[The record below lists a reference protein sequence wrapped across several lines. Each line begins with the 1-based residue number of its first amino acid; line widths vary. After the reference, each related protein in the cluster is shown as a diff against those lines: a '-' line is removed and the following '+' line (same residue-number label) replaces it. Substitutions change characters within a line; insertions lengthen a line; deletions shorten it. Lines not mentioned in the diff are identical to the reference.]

1 MNNVNSPFE
10 IANIYYTIGTSY
22 LEKNYG
28 FIKIYNSDNYEK
40 TLECYNKALEIWL
53 AALGENND
61 NQEDKYGFYID
72 DDEPFI
78 DKIVYFGMRFDCIY
92 HSITMQF
99 PITCEN
105 NDNLSEIYTK
115 IGNMYTA
122 MCNYAKAIEY
132 YKKASFSA
140 DTISCAVYFNY
151 IGNILYIGEYDYNR
165 ALEYYNEALKIMLS
179 TTGENNVYTAA
190 IYNNIGGVYSTKN
203 YDKALEYYDKALKI
217 LCSVFSESDINV
229 AAVHYNIGCT
239 YYYMKDFGNALRH
252 LKTSYKMLLYVFG
265 REDTYTSDCCE
276 IIKSI
281 KYRRLKWILLIFAA
295 ISAVLALIFI
305 RKC

>member
-28 FIKIYNSDNYEK
+28 FIYNSDNYEK

-61 NQEDKYGFYID
+61 NQEDEYGFYID

-78 DKIVYFGMRFDCIY
+78 DKIVYFGMHFDYIY
-92 HSITMQF
+92 HPIIMQL

-140 DTISCAVYFNY
+140 DTISCAVYFNFISDIY
-151 IGNILYIGEYDYNR
+151 IREFDYNR
-165 ALEYYNEALKIMLS
+165 ALEYYNEVLKIMLS
-179 TTGENNVYTAA
+179 TVGENNAYTAA
-190 IYNNIGGVYSTKN
+190 VYNNIGGIYSTTED
-203 YDKALEYYDKALKI
+203 YDKALEYYSKALNT
-217 LCSVFSESDINV
+217 LCSIFSESDINV

-239 YYYMKDFGNALRH
+239 YYYMKDFGNSLKH
-252 LKTSYKMLLYVFG
+252 LKIAYKMLLYVFG
-265 REDTYTSDCCE
+265 REDTYTSDCRE

-281 KYRRLKWILLIFAA
+281 KYCRLKWILLIFTA

>member
-22 LEKNYG
+22 LERNYG

-40 TLECYNKALEIWL
+40 TLEYYNKALEIWL
-53 AALGENND
+53 AALGENKD
-61 NQEDKYGFYID
+61 NQEDNYGFYID
-72 DDEPFI
+72 DGPFI
-78 DKIVYFGMRFDCIY
+78 DKIVYFGIRFNYIY
-92 HSITMQF
+92 HSIAMRL

-122 MCNYAKAIEY
+122 MCNYAKATEY
-132 YKKASFSA
+132 YKKASLSA
-140 DTISCAVYFNY
+140 DTISCAVYFNLIGDIY
-151 IGNILYIGEYDYNR
+151 IRKSDYNR
-165 ALEYYNEALKIMLS
+165 ALENYNEALKIMLS
-179 TTGENNVYTAA
+179 TTSENNIYTAA

-203 YDKALEYYDKALKI
+203 YDKALEYYTKALKI

-239 YYYMKDFGNALRH
+239 YYYMKDFDNALRH
-252 LKTSYKMLLYVFG
+252 LKTSYKMLFYVFG
-265 REDTYTSDCCE
+265 REDTYTSDCRE

-295 ISAVLALIFI
+295 ISAILALIFI
-305 RKC
+305 RMC